1 MISAQCSECQR
12 GEIQIS
18 AGKRRELTFYI
29 RNFLFFLEKE
39 DELFLIDLFRSPEAE
54 IAGHFSDD
62 QVLTTLEGIDIYL
75 RSSSSFIS
83 TCLNGITVRM
93 RNKLSTA
100 DNLIALSPV

>member
-29 RNFLFFLEKE
+29 RNFLFSLEKE

-62 QVLTTLEGIDIYL
+62 QVLTTLEGIDIYHL
-75 RSSSSFIS
+75 QAASYQR
-83 TCLNGITVRM
+83 V
-93 RNKLSTA
+93 
-100 DNLIALSPV
+100 